1 MLNADLENFTIDQFA
16 GALALS
22 LGAVGSLLLV
32 IWQSKCHCR
41 INLCYLFT
49 CERKPGPTEGEAK
62 DDPKKKDK
70 KDKKGDLKD
79 VNTEIEKE
87 PLDSVTSQS
96 SVISQRSQA
105 ESIVS
110 LQPSASPPNP

>member
-49 CERKPGPTEGEAK
+49 CERKPGPTEE
-62 DDPKKKDK
+62 DPKNKKDK
-70 KDKKGDLKD
+70 KTVAGKAEEEDIIPLQSAQSAQSVQSVPSTPKANSEADL
-79 VNTEIEKE
+79 V
-87 PLDSVTSQS
+87 
-96 SVISQRSQA
+96 
-105 ESIVS
+105 
-110 LQPSASPPNP
+110 SPPNP

>member
-41 INLCYLFT
+41 INLCWLFT
-49 CERKPGPTEGEAK
+49 CERKPGPTE
-62 DDPKKKDK
+62 DDPKNKKDK
-70 KDKKGDLKD
+70 KTQSKGKQSTVDKK
-79 VNTEIEKE
+79 TEDII
-87 PLDSVTSQS
+87 PLQLTDSEANQV
-96 SVISQRSQA
+96 
-105 ESIVS
+105 
-110 LQPSASPPNP
+110 SPPNP

>member
-49 CERKPGPTEGEAK
+49 CERKPGPTEE
-62 DDPKKKDK
+62 DPKNKKDK
-70 KDKKGDLKD
+70 K
-79 VNTEIEKE
+79 TEASGEA
-87 PLDSVTSQS
+87 QS
-96 SVISQRSQA
+96 KAVGA
-105 ESIVS
+105 V
-110 LQPSASPPNP
+110 PSTPKAPEREAVEIQLSPPNP

>member
-49 CERKPGPTEGEAK
+49 CERKPGPTEE
-62 DDPKKKDK
+62 DPKNKKDK
-70 KDKKGDLKD
+70 KDKKTVAGKAEEED
-79 VNTEIEKE
+79 II
-87 PLDSVTSQS
+87 PLPDSV
-96 SVISQRSQA
+96 
-105 ESIVS
+105 
-110 LQPSASPPNP
+110 PSTPKAPTNEIQLSPPNP

>member
-49 CERKPGPTEGEAK
+49 CERKPGPAE

-70 KDKKGDLKD
+70 KDKKD
-79 VNTEIEKE
+79 VNTEYFKIKHWKFI
-87 PLDSVTSQS
+87 TSIRFL
-96 SVISQRSQA
+96 ISLHLTYY
-105 ESIVS
+105 I
-110 LQPSASPPNP
+110 

>member
-41 INLCYLFT
+41 INLCWLFT
-49 CERKPGPTEGEAK
+49 CERKPGPTE
-62 DDPKKKDK
+62 DDPKNKKDK
-70 KDKKGDLKD
+70 EVKKSKDLKE
-79 VNTEIEKE
+79 TETDPKIDE
-87 PLDSVTSQS
+87 PSLSPTTSQ
-96 SVISQRSQA
+96 A
-105 ESIVS
+105 SIT
-110 LQPSASPPNP
+110 QEDPPNP

>member
-49 CERKPGPTEGEAK
+49 CERKPGPAE

-79 VNTEIEKE
+79 VNIEIEKE

>member
-49 CERKPGPTEGEAK
+49 CERKPGLPEETKEE
-62 DDPKKKDK
+62 DPKKKDK
-70 KDKKGDLKD
+70 KDKKGDLPGVVNLKD

-87 PLDSVTSQS
+87 PLDSVTSQ
-96 SVISQRSQA
+96 RSDFTNSDI
-105 ESIVS
+105 EV
-110 LQPSASPPNP
+110 SPPNP

>member
-22 LGAVGSLLLV
+22 LGAIGSLLLV

-49 CERKPGPTEGEAK
+49 CERKPGPDEV
-62 DDPKKKDK
+62 
-70 KDKKGDLKD
+70 KDKKGKKGKQGKGSEANSEANSDANSDGEAL
-79 VNTEIEKE
+79 TIT
-87 PLDSVTSQS
+87 DSSSESTSIQ
-96 SVISQRSQA
+96 
-105 ESIVS
+105 
-110 LQPSASPPNP
+110 SPPNP

>member
-49 CERKPGPTEGEAK
+49 CERKPGPTEE
-62 DDPKKKDK
+62 DPKNKKDK
-70 KDKKGDLKD
+70 KDKKTGVSAGKAEEEDIIPLQSAQSAQSVQSVPSTPKANSEADL
-79 VNTEIEKE
+79 V
-87 PLDSVTSQS
+87 
-96 SVISQRSQA
+96 
-105 ESIVS
+105 
-110 LQPSASPPNP
+110 SPPNP

>member
-49 CERKPGPTEGEAK
+49 CERKPGPTEE
-62 DDPKKKDK
+62 DPKNKKDK
-70 KDKKGDLKD
+70 KTVASGEAQSKAVAVGAEEED
-79 VNTEIEKE
+79 II
-87 PLDSVTSQS
+87 PLPDSV
-96 SVISQRSQA
+96 
-105 ESIVS
+105 
-110 LQPSASPPNP
+110 PSTPKANSEADLVSPPNP

>member
-49 CERKPGPTEGEAK
+49 CERKPGPTEE
-62 DDPKKKDK
+62 DPKNKKDK
-70 KDKKGDLKD
+70 K
-79 VNTEIEKE
+79 TEASKAVAGKAEEDII
-87 PLDSVTSQS
+87 PLPDSV
-96 SVISQRSQA
+96 
-105 ESIVS
+105 
-110 LQPSASPPNP
+110 PSTPKANSEADLVSPPNP

>member
-49 CERKPGPTEGEAK
+49 CERKPGPTDSEAK
-62 DDPKKKDK
+62 EDPKKKDK
-70 KDKKGDLKD
+70 KDKKDKLKD
-79 VNTEIEKE
+79 VNTEIEKV
-87 PLDSVTSQS
+87 PLEV
-96 SVISQRSQA
+96 QRSDFSNSDI
-105 ESIVS
+105 EV
-110 LQPSASPPNP
+110 SPPNP